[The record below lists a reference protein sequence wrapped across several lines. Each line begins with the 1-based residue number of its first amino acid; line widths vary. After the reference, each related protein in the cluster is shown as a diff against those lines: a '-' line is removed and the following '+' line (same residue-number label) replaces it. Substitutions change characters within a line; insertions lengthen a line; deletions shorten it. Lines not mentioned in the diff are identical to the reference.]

1 MTKSILPF
9 KIVFKDRLFYSR
21 FEYTIGFQLDEAS
34 CLRELDH
41 TYIDTMIERRKV
53 WREVAHQRWQKTN
66 NTFGNILTRR
76 TKEITGQTVNDL
88 HEFARHLLTTTA
100 DFKLI
105 VSSNYGH
112 VYTNDCKLIDQL
124 SDLGSLKQ
132 KIYRRAVITRAKD
145 TISLRNPQHQ
155 FRSYFKS
162 TKITAEQKDHLVAF
176 LTMQTEIRVS
186 PALSGWMLTPFHRT
200 QDYFFVDHNEMTWLT
215 MLSLV
220 RTGLVRKTMQII
232 ATK

>member
-1 MTKSILPF
+1 
-9 KIVFKDRLFYSR
+9 
-21 FEYTIGFQLDEAS
+21 
-34 CLRELDH
+34 
-41 TYIDTMIERRKV
+41 MIERRKI
-53 WREVAHQRWQKTN
+53 WREVAHQRWQKSN

-76 TKEITGQTVNDL
+76 TREITDQTVIDL
-88 HEFARHLLTTTA
+88 HEFAQYLLSSSA
-100 DFKLI
+100 DYKLI

-112 VYTNDCKLIDQL
+112 VYTNDRKLIDQL
-124 SDLGSLKQ
+124 SDLRSLKQ

-176 LTMQTEIRVS
+176 LTMQTEIRIS

-200 QDYFFVDHNEMTWLT
+200 QDYFFVDHDKMTWLT

-220 RTGLVRKTMQII
+220 HSGLVRKTMQII